1 MAASARKCCPKDF
14 RGCVRVSLTAV
25 TASRSRNIQETVPSH
40 RHRPNRHIRV
50 DDSGQALPR
59 HPQYLVYRCFLPDL
73 AGFTRL
79 RRVGPNLQYR
89 QPLTAAHQPGL
100 KRGIQPRYSGLRV
113 QGTASSPSSTISV
126 TMVGEQGFTVN
137 RSTFLVVSQLTGTG
151 VVIHSSYRQRQ
162 VLRCNRCLDFLL
174 DSGLRRNGKD
184 HTYTLPC

>member
-1 MAASARKCCPKDF
+1 M
-14 RGCVRVSLTAV
+14 
-25 TASRSRNIQETVPSH
+25 PSH
-40 RHRPNRHIRV
+40 RHRPNRHIGV

-59 HPQYLVYRCFLPDL
+59 HPQYLAYRCFLPDL
-73 AGFTRL
+73 AGFARL

-151 VVIHSSYRQRQ
+151 VVIHSSYRPKTGAQMQSLFRILARFRRKPEWQ
-162 VLRCNRCLDFLL
+162 GLHLYTTLLGRSLVLSHCPEFIVRPPPRC
-174 DSGLRRNGKD
+174 
-184 HTYTLPC
+184 